1 MQDKIES
8 PEGAVGGTLGCGTIL
23 RIRGAPLLCSLLTLN
38 LRPLRL
44 LPLRPRVSPA
54 NSSLCEFAV
63 RRHASHQASYT
74 AWQRASEQWEMDRTS
89 IQKTKLAATQSD
101 VDIHGF

>member
-23 RIRGAPLLCSLLTLN
+23 RIRGEPLLCSLLIVN

-44 LPLRPRVSPA
+44 LPLGPRVSPA

-63 RRHASHQASYT
+63 RRQAR
-74 AWQRASEQWEMDRTS
+74 QRASKQWEMGNGVRS
-89 IQKTKLAATQSD
+89 EFLFKKLSLRRLKATLIYTGFR
-101 VDIHGF
+101 IH